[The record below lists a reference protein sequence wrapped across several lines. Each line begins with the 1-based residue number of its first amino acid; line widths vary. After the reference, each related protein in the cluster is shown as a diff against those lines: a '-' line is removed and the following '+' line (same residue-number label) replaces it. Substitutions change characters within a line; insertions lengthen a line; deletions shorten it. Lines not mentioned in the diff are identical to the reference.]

1 MLRRIPPLEA
11 AEAFIAVAR
20 TGNMRAAAER
30 LALSPSAVSRRVQ
43 SLEDFLGVRL
53 FLRRSRGLS
62 LTSEGK
68 TYLERIEHTFDAL
81 EEAALSFS
89 EDGGTLK
96 IAASHTL
103 SAEWLMP
110 RLPRLSAD
118 LGLPVDLIVG
128 QPLEAL
134 REGRAEIAL
143 CGGFAPP
150 AGFESHKVAG
160 GRSALVAAPTLSQ
173 DRHWAEL
180 KLARPQV
187 PLLDAPADAVSALE
201 AGATLDLEKLAR
213 APAILFD
220 TLQMAY
226 EAAAS
231 GLGVALAVPLSSERF
246 LAQGR
251 IAVCENVAC
260 DIEASYWL
268 AARPDSPRRRDGRL
282 RRLQNWLSDE
292 ASHSMT
298 RFQALT

>member
-68 TYLERIEHTFDAL
+68 TYLERIEHAFDAL

-89 EDGGTLK
+89 EDGGALK

-143 CGGFAPP
+143 CGGFTPP
-150 AGFESHKVAG
+150 AGCETHKLAS
-160 GRSALVAAPTLSQ
+160 GRSALVAAPDYSQ
-173 DRHWAEL
+173 DGLWAGL
-180 KLARPQV
+180 KLARPQT
-187 PLLDAPADAVSALE
+187 PLMNAPADAVSALE
-201 AGATLDLEKLAR
+201 IGATLDLEKLAR
-213 APAILFD
+213 APAILFA

-251 IAVCENVAC
+251 IAVCENVKC

-268 AARPDSPRRRDGRL
+268 AARPDAARRRDGRL

-292 ASHSMT
+292 ACHSMT

>member
-1 MLRRIPPLEA
+1 MLRRVPPLEA

-20 TGNMRAAAER
+20 AGNMRAAAER

-43 SLEDFLGVRL
+43 TLEDFLGVRL

-62 LTSEGK
+62 LTPEGK
-68 TYLERIEHTFDAL
+68 TYLERIEHAFDAL
-81 EEAALSFS
+81 EEAALSFRD
-89 EDGGTLK
+89 DGGTLK

-118 LGLPVDLIVG
+118 LGVSVDLIVG

-134 REGRAEIAL
+134 KEGRAEIAL
-143 CGGFAPP
+143 SGGFASP
-150 AGFESHKVAG
+150 AGFETHKLAS
-160 GRSALVAAPTLSQ
+160 GRSALVAAPDFSQ
-173 DRHWAEL
+173 DCLWAGL
-180 KLARPQV
+180 KLARPQT
-187 PLLDAPADAVSALE
+187 PLMDAPAHAGAALE
-201 AGATLDLEKLAR
+201 AGTILDLEKLAR
-213 APAILFD
+213 APAILFA

-251 IAVCENVAC
+251 IAICENVTC

-268 AARPDSPRRRDGRL
+268 ATRPDSARRRDGRL
-282 RRLQNWLSDE
+282 RRLQNWLTDE
-292 ASHSMT
+292 ARHSMA